1 MNFDIEKVIKTAM
14 AIQYDFSNELFFQKP
29 ITADYSQRKTFAM
42 REPTSIYKILT
53 SLAMI
58 YPDRNFAEV
67 GCYNGMG
74 TLAYLYGNPKAE
86 ILAID
91 HKRRG
96 DWMIENKNYNV
107 DYVTDSCFTHK
118 FDKHFGVML
127 IDLSHNG
134 KDEAV
139 VMKNLEECGMIK
151 DCIMV
156 FDDIYFMDSMTEF
169 WKNLDYIQKYDVTKY
184 GHYTGTGIVVV

>member
-1 MNFDIEKVIKTAM
+1 
-14 AIQYDFSNELFFQKP
+14 
-29 ITADYSQRKTFAM
+29 
-42 REPTSIYKILT
+42 
-53 SLAMI
+53 
-58 YPDRNFAEV
+58 
-67 GCYNGMG
+67 
-74 TLAYLYGNPKAE
+74 
-86 ILAID
+86 
-91 HKRRG
+91 
-96 DWMIENKNYNV
+96 MIENKNYNV